1 MSAKANARAEKRR
14 SGCGALRIHAARD
27 EDKYSDDGAVGRDD
41 IADTKDDTADAEDEE
56 EFKAAADASD
66 KDEDAAAMGASVNKP
81 SVAASSAHPT
91 AIGITIRS
99 IVQIKMAFEYMPA
112 MRSMA
117 RMTRTYSGAAKP

>member
-1 MSAKANARAEKRR
+1 MSAKAKALAEKRR

-27 EDKYSDDGAVGRDD
+27 EDKYSDDDAVG
-41 IADTKDDTADAEDEE
+41 IGDTKDDDAEAEKE
-56 EFKAAADASD
+56 EFKAAADAND

-117 RMTRTYSGAAKP
+117 RMTRTYSGAANP